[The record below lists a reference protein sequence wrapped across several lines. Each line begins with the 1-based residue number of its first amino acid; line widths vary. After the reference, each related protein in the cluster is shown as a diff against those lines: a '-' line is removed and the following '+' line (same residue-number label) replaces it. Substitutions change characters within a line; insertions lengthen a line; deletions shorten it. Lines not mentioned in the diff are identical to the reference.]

1 MVRNDGWLED
11 YIIVLDSFFFFFLSI
26 GVNIVMNLELEIL
39 R

>member
-11 YIIVLDSFFFFFLSI
+11 YIIVLDSFFFFLSI